1 MKCPRA
7 VFAVLAAAAFS
18 GACAPPPGPYDRA
31 PSYGGTTYS
40 SPTGGYY
47 NPSPNYAPP
56 YAYGGVAHP
65 LDQGTANI
73 EWNNQAIYRRQRAN
87 EGSIQLWHG
96 PSRSLDEM
104 SRAKRHW
111 DYSWDNFKRSF
122 KIK

>member
-7 VFAVLAAAAFS
+7 VFAVLAAAGLS
-18 GACAPPPGPYDRA
+18 TACAPPPGPYNQA
-31 PSYGGTTYS
+31 PSYGGSYS

-47 NPSPNYAPP
+47 NPGPSYAPP
-56 YAYGGVAHP
+56 YAYDGVEHP
-65 LDQGTANI
+65 LDHGTAAI
-73 EWNNQAIYRRQRAN
+73 EWNNEAIYRRQRAN
-87 EGSIQLWHG
+87 EASIRLWHG

-111 DYSWDNFKRSF
+111 DRSWDDFKRAF